1 MLLARPRLRPA
12 RSKDL
17 KVALGAAPMGKAAS
31 LLRDRHF
38 VKGLGH
44 CPPMIII
51 LLWPF
56 DSHVHLEVLPGN
68 RYLLVRFQGPA
79 YRILEKQTIS

>member
-1 MLLARPRLRPA
+1 
-12 RSKDL
+12 
-17 KVALGAAPMGKAAS
+17 MGEAAS

-44 CPPMIII
+44 CPRMIII

-56 DSHVHLEVLPGN
+56 DSHVHLQVLPRN
-68 RYLLVRFQGPA
+68 RYLLGFPVPLIEYLKSKPA
-79 YRILEKQTIS
+79 HNSCTNTEKT